1 MTKFNLDN
9 TEVRRILMLHE
20 NQKPNNNYRLLT
32 EGTLGSYT
40 TKKLNAIGGYSGVYI
55 PINTTFT
62 EVQGKPNIVR
72 ATNITIVDGYS
83 KPNKDY
89 PEKISISYYCNQDK
103 FFWSHKLPTGQQDT
117 SEKNV
122 IGQLRTV
129 LKQNVCYK
137 SKESNTSNVV
147 KSKSYFLSPYTKGAG
162 DLKIF
167 QGTTFVKK
175 TDQNGKPYLITSKV
189 SVQEPDSYGNITIDR
204 KSEIKYFCDTKTFGL
219 NLAKETGFESTFTSP
234 NTRWYDSKKGLSTKL
249 NKLCT
254 STDGTSEDPVKDT
267 GTTDM
272 GTKNDT
278 KTEKTDQQNLSQ
290 VDNTG
295 NKTETNTDTKTSEV
309 QLVDFIVPVF
319 PGTST
324 KVTDNQQGE
333 QPTVF

>member
-1 MTKFNLDN
+1 MVKFNLGS

-20 NQKPNNNYRLLT
+20 NQKPNNNHRLLT

-55 PINTTFT
+55 PTNTTFT
-62 EVQGKPNIVR
+62 EVEGKPNIAR

-129 LKQNVCYK
+129 LIQNVCNK
-137 SKESNTSNVV
+137 SKESENSSVI
-147 KSKSYFLSPYTKGAG
+147 KSKIYFLSPYTKGAG
-162 DLKIF
+162 ELKIF

-175 TDQNGKPYLITSKV
+175 TDQNGKPYLITNKV
-189 SVQEPDSYGNITIDR
+189 PVQEPDSFGNIVIDR

-219 NLAKETGFESTFTSP
+219 NLPKETGFESTFTSP
-234 NTRWYDSKKGLSTKL
+234 NTRWYDSKKGLSIKL

-254 STDGTSEDPVKDT
+254 STDGTSEDPVEDA

-278 KTEKTDQQNLSQ
+278 KPENTYQQNLSP
-290 VDNTG
+290 VDNVG
-295 NKTETNTDTKTSEV
+295 DKTKTNTGTVELT
-309 QLVDFIVPVF
+309 DFITPTF
-319 PGTST
+319 PGSPDTQP
-324 KVTDNQQGE
+324 KENN
-333 QPTVF
+333 QPTTF